1 MIMAIYCRSLIFKDA
16 LFNSKP
22 YVFLS
27 MIEHYATDDGSTS
40 TDTWEKTKKELLDSL
55 KVEMI
60 DMTLVEF
67 RINFHF

>member
-1 MIMAIYCRSLIFKDA
+1 
-16 LFNSKP
+16 
-22 YVFLS
+22 

-67 RINFHF
+67 RIIISIFDAINKNITFLRHFSKNGMH